1 MNKYP
6 AFSSLFISCVF
17 EEVVFRVTVIYLC
30 SIVISNEL
38 TVIILSALIFAS
50 VHMIFF
56 KLYMFIITFILGLIL
71 AYVYLSIPHFVAA
84 LWSVILIHFVV
95 AYIGVRS
102 GIVYKLTRR

>member
-1 MNKYP
+1 MGR
-6 AFSSLFISCVF
+6 LFINCIS

-56 KLYMFIITFILGLIL
+56 RLYMFIIAFILGLIL

-84 LWSVILIHFVV
+84 LWSVILIHFFA
-95 AYIGVRS
+95 AYIGMKS
-102 GIVYKLTRR
+102 GIIDKLTRR